1 MYCLRTMLFAT
12 LILLVSC
19 SSSSTNTNKTI
30 ELPKVTDLSKFIDTV
45 QKVIIDTIGKPESE
59 SVNNRKSKYLKGIIN
74 YNNVGNKKGVQS
86 RIYHIEK
93 KENQNE
99 LKMLANVYDEFGNKV
114 TNLAPPY
121 INNMSFWKGIVD
133 SCTKGKMIKDFKVI
147 EHRLKDMEPH
157 AISYV
162 LDFSGS
168 MSYQDNI
175 TKLIE
180 GYSKSKKHIRGND
193 LYSTVQFSTVPFN
206 RIPLTND
213 TKIFDDLIPHSQIAG
228 ATAFYDGSIMGIENI
243 EQQKMQK
250 VAILMTDGINN
261 ASYSNKWDVIKKA
274 RENNIK
280 VFVIGFVGDGSFAS
294 EADLQEIADQTGG
307 YYYRVTD
314 GIDFTDIFDE
324 IFQSLQYYYE
334 ITYKTQ
340 DCDQPKR
347 TIQLLT
353 SSGSDEKNIV
363 STRDYM
369 MQPTY
374 KKEEINVLIANFD
387 FDRFTIDTV
396 YNESLKRFA
405 QFMNNTSTRSFFI
418 HGHTDTKGSDMY
430 NDALS
435 LKRAQE
441 IKNELL
447 NKYKVRKSAFK
458 DLKGHG
464 KRKPIWNP
472 DILEWQSR
480 ENRRI
485 EVNIVD

>member
-1 MYCLRTMLFAT
+1 MYILRTTLYAT
-12 LILLVSC
+12 LFFLVSC
-19 SSSSTNTNKTI
+19 STPSTSINKKTEEI
-30 ELPKVTDLSKFIDTV
+30 KVTDLSKFVDTV
-45 QKVIIDTIGKPESE
+45 TKVIIDTVGLPEVE
-59 SVNNRKSKYLKGIIN
+59 TINNRKSKYLKGIIN
-74 YNNVGNKKGVQS
+74 YNTVVKKSEVKS
-86 RIYHIEK
+86 RIYHVEK
-93 KENQNE
+93 TGNPNE

-121 INNMSFWKGIVD
+121 INNISFWKGILD
-133 SCTKGKMIKDFKVI
+133 SCNKGKLIKDFKVT
-147 EHRLKDMEPH
+147 EHRSKDMKPH

-168 MSYQDNI
+168 MAYQDNI

-180 GYSKSKKHIRGND
+180 GYSASKKHIRTTD

-206 RIPLTND
+206 RITLTND
-213 TKIFDDLIPHSQIAG
+213 KSKFDDLIPHYQIAG
-228 ATAFYDGSIMGIENI
+228 ATAFYDGSIVGMENI
-243 EQQKMQK
+243 ENQKMQK
-250 VAILMTDGINN
+250 VAILMTDGMNN

-280 VFVIGFVGDGSFAS
+280 VFVIGFVGDGTFAS
-294 EADLQEIADQTGG
+294 ESDLQEIATETGG

-314 GIDFTDIFDE
+314 GIEFTEIFDE
-324 IFQSLQYYYE
+324 VFQSLQYYYE

-353 SSGSDEKNIV
+353 STGSVKSDAI
-363 STRDYM
+363 STREYM
-369 MQPTY
+369 MESTY
-374 KKEEINVLIANFD
+374 KKEEIKVLIANFD
-387 FDRFTIDTV
+387 YNKFTIDTV

-405 QFMNNTSTRSFFI
+405 QFMNNTSTRSFII
-418 HGHTDTKGSDMY
+418 HGHTDTKGNDSY

-435 LKRAQE
+435 VRRAQE

-447 NKYKVRKSAFK
+447 TKYKVRKSAFK
-458 DLKGHG
+458 DLEGHG
-464 KRKPIWNP
+464 KRQPLWNP

-485 EVNIVD
+485 EVYIVD